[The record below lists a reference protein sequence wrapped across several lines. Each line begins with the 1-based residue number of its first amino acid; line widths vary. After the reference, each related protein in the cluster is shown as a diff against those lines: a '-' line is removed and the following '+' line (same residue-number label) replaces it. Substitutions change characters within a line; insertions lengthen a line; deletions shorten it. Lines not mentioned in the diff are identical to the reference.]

1 MKANHTSAL
10 TKPNRD
16 IHNPVRMSES
26 KIRSYQQGNQ
36 YSPEGKNGCE
46 WSDKRG
52 NPHGLHVNLRTVLGG
67 IFNSAALSGL
77 RRQLVNVAVH
87 PGGSNR

>member
-1 MKANHTSAL
+1 MVS
-10 TKPNRD
+10 PNEIGTFTTLFAYATQQFD
-16 IHNPVRMSES
+16 LIS
-26 KIRSYQQGNQ
+26 KEINTVPKVKMGASGATRAV
-36 YSPEGKNGCE
+36 
-46 WSDKRG
+46 

>member
-1 MKANHTSAL
+1 VVSPNQIGAFTTLSAYATQKFDL
-10 TKPNRD
+10 
-16 IHNPVRMSES
+16 V
-26 KIRSYQQGNQ
+26 
-36 YSPEGKNGCE
+36 GKEINTVPKVKMGGAT
-46 WSDKRG
+46 RAV
-52 NPHGLHVNLRTVLGG
+52 NPHGLHVNLRAVLGG